1 MNDQMNHQN
10 SKRVHTAAWWLILA
24 LLAAAVALILMP
36 RAAGAQRAGPDA
48 GVGRGE
54 LLVQQKCARCHATG
68 RADAS
73 PNPKAPPFRTV
84 GRNYPLD
91 HLAEALAEGI
101 ITGDNDMPQFKFDPN
116 DIDAILDYIADLSM
130 PLPKGKATPPKG
142 K

>member
-1 MNDQMNHQN
+1 MNDLRRWHP
-10 SKRVHTAAWWLILA
+10 VAWWLILVLLIAVVA
-24 LLAAAVALILMP
+24 LLLMP
-36 RAAGAQRAGPDA
+36 RAASAQRAGPDA

-101 ITGDNDMPQFKFDPN
+101 VTGDNDMPEFKFDPV
-116 DIDAILDYIADLSM
+116 DIDAILDYIADIS
-130 PLPKGKATPPKG
+130 TPPPKR